1 MHALLPLIK
10 SVLYRIWETA
20 QKPTTGVS
28 TELTDQGEHS
38 PNVYIHTAG
47 ICAPMAQGIL
57 WERGQKN

>member
-10 SVLYRIWETA
+10 SALYRKWGTT

-28 TELTDQGEHS
+28 REITDQGEHS
-38 PNVYIHTAG
+38 LNVYIHTAG